1 MEVEQVL
8 NGIGEAGSDGK
19 AAGNIAVAPC
29 VKLSYNPYTVLL
41 PRKGCE
47 DAGSSCIW
55 PVCNGK
61 RRRTAGRRQSRD
73 TRLGAPYVGRDVPPS
88 LNSGSLQYQQF
99 DIARWSEVLTRAFK
113 RGRAGF
119 LQIAIP
125 T

>member
-1 MEVEQVL
+1 MP
-8 NGIGEAGSDGK
+8 IDGK
-19 AAGNIAVAPC
+19 ATGYIAMAAC

-61 RRRTAGRRQSRD
+61 RRKAAGRRQSRYA
-73 TRLGAPYVGRDVPPS
+73 RLVAPYVGRDVPPS
-88 LNSGSLQYQQF
+88 LSSGSLQNRQF
-99 DIARWSEVLTRAFK
+99 DIARRREVVA
-113 RGRAGF
+113 RGFECGRTGL

-125 T
+125 A